1 MPRTKPSDDSQG
13 TKSERTRAAILDAAL
28 RLFQESGY
36 EGATMRAIAAEAGV
50 SLGNAYYYFESK
62 EHLIQGFY
70 ARMHAE
76 HLVACE
82 PILAKERDL
91 SARLRG
97 VLLAKIDTAEPYH
110 RFSGVLFK
118 TAADPKSPLNP
129 FSAASEPV
137 RSEATDLM
145 NRVVSGSKS
154 KPPADLA
161 DKLPDLL
168 WLYEMAVI
176 LFWIHDESEGRAR
189 TRKLIDSTADIVTKL
204 ISVGSFAL
212 LKPLRRSALELLDG
226 LRADALPESA
236 AAKGSSKKTSKK

>member
-1 MPRTKPSDDSQG
+1 MSESPRSAEAQP

-70 ARMHAE
+70 ARMHEE
-76 HLVACE
+76 HLSACE
-82 PILAKERDL
+82 PILEAERDL
-91 SARLRG
+91 AARLRG

-110 RFSGVLFK
+110 RFSGILFK

-129 FSAASEPV
+129 FSAASAPV
-137 RSEATDLM
+137 RTEATELM
-145 NRVVSGSKS
+145 RRVVTGSKS

-161 DKLPDLL
+161 EKLPELL
-168 WLYEMAVI
+168 WLYEMAVV
-176 LFWIHDESEGRAR
+176 LFWIHDESPGRAR
-189 TRKLIDSTADIVTKL
+189 TRKLIESTVEMLTKL
-204 ISVGSFAL
+204 IAVGSFPL
-212 LKPLRRSALELLDG
+212 MKPLRRSALGLMDE
-226 LRADALPESA
+226 LRADAEPVSTA
-236 AAKGSSKKTSKK
+236 ATKRKPRKK

>member
-1 MPRTKPSDDSQG
+1 MVPTPRSAEPQP

-28 RLFQESGY
+28 RLFQDSGH

-70 ARMHAE
+70 ARMHEE
-76 HLVACE
+76 HLRACE
-82 PILAKERDL
+82 PILERERDL
-91 SARLRG
+91 AARLRG
-97 VLLAKIDTAEPYH
+97 VLRARIETAEPYH
-110 RFSGVLFK
+110 RFSGTLFR

-137 RSEATDLM
+137 RKEATDLM
-145 NRVVSGSKS
+145 RRVVTGSKT

-161 DKLPDLL
+161 EKLPELL

-176 LFWIHDESEGRAR
+176 LFWIHDESKGRAR
-189 TRKLIDSTADIVTKL
+189 TRKLIDSTVDMLTKL
-204 ISVGSFAL
+204 IAVGSLAL
-212 LKPLRRSALELLDG
+212 LKPLRHSALGLMDE
-226 LRADALPESA
+226 LRADALPVSTSA
-236 AAKGSSKKTSKK
+236 RKSRRK